1 MDITSYIETELYI
14 IVPVLYAVGMIF
26 KKSDVVP
33 DKFIPIIL
41 GLLGIVLA
49 SIYKLAYYK
58 PQDISQIL
66 AILYAGVTQGILCA
80 SASVYANN
88 IIKQLKKDK
97 NEEDNPSDS

>member
-41 GLLGIVLA
+41 GLLGIALA

-88 IIKQLKKDK
+88 IIKQLKKDE